1 MASLM
6 LNLPGFISHPNIL
19 FPLGTSLSFASKWP
33 KGYVA
38 KTTKYEEKEG
48 ALDLK

>member
-6 LNLPGFISHPNIL
+6 LNLPGFISHLNIF

-33 KGYVA
+33 RGYVA
-38 KTTKYEEKEG
+38 KITKYEENEG